1 MKSLY
6 KFAAF
11 VLISSAI
18 VGCSSSPT
26 EPEPTPTDPIT
37 PPLSESDRYQ
47 AERYEIKDD
56 LAPQKPMSV
65 EHIEE
70 VVPQYEP
77 YSLGGTKNYTVR
89 GQRYQIIKDPKG
101 FTEKGQASWY
111 GKKFHGHLTSIGE
124 VYDMYSMS
132 AAHKELPL
140 PSYVKVTNTD
150 NGKSTIVRVND
161 RGPFH
166 PGRIIDLSFA
176 AATKLDVI
184 SSGTANVEIEVIT
197 VEKAPSDQQQKS
209 LPQYQIQVASSSHK
223 DRVETLAKDL
233 SQKLSVTSLVN
244 SDKEIHRVILGPFDD
259 YTLTQKTLEQV
270 KLLGY
275 SSAFV
280 KKY

>member
-11 VLISSAI
+11 ALVSGVM
-18 VGCSSSPT
+18 VGCSSSPS
-26 EPEPTPTDPIT
+26 EPEPTATT

-47 AERYEIKDD
+47 AERYD
-56 LAPQKPMSV
+56 LEQDIAPAQPMSV
-65 EHIEE
+65 EHIDE

-77 YSLGGTKNYTVR
+77 YSLGGTKDYTVR
-89 GQRYQIIKDPKG
+89 GQRYHIIKDPKG
-101 FTEKGQASWY
+101 FKEKGQASWY
-111 GKKFHGHLTSIGE
+111 GKKFHGHSTSIGE

-184 SSGTANVEIEVIT
+184 RTGTANVEIEVIT
-197 VEKAPSDQQQKS
+197 VEKPQSEQQKS
-209 LPQYQIQVASSSHK
+209 LPKYQIQVASSSHK

-233 SQKLSVTSLVN
+233 SQKLSVGSLVN

-259 YTLTQKTLEQV
+259 YNLTQKTLEQV

>member
-11 VLISSAI
+11 ALVSSVM
-18 VGCSSSPT
+18 VGCSSSPS
-26 EPEPTPTDPIT
+26 EPEPTPTT

-47 AERYEIKDD
+47 AERYD
-56 LAPQKPMSV
+56 LEQDIAPAQPMSV

-77 YSLGGTKNYTVR
+77 YSLGGTKDYTVR
-89 GQRYQIIKDPKG
+89 GQRYHIIKDPKG
-101 FTEKGQASWY
+101 FKEKGQASWY
-111 GKKFHGHLTSIGE
+111 GKKFHGHSTSIGE

-184 SSGTANVEIEVIT
+184 RTGTANVEIEVIT
-197 VEKAPSDQQQKS
+197 VEKPQSEQQKS
-209 LPQYQIQVASSSHK
+209 LPKYQIQVASSPHK

-233 SQKLSVTSLVN
+233 SQKLSVGSLVN
-244 SDKEIHRVILGPFDD
+244 SDKEVHRVILGPFDD
-259 YTLTQKTLEQV
+259 YNLTQKTLEQV

-275 SSAFV
+275 PSAFV

>member
-11 VLISSAI
+11 ALVSGVM
-18 VGCSSSPT
+18 VGCSSSPS
-26 EPEPTPTDPIT
+26 EPEPTPTT

-47 AERYEIKDD
+47 AERYD
-56 LAPQKPMSV
+56 LEQDIAPAQPMSV

-77 YSLGGTKNYTVR
+77 YSLGGTKDYTVR
-89 GQRYQIIKDPKG
+89 GQRYHIIKDPKG
-101 FTEKGQASWY
+101 FKEKGQASWY
-111 GKKFHGHLTSIGE
+111 GKKFHGHSTSIGE

-150 NGKSTIVRVND
+150 NGKSTIVRGND

-184 SSGTANVEIEVIT
+184 RTGTANVEIEVIT
-197 VEKAPSDQQQKS
+197 VENRNQSNRS
-209 LPQYQIQVASSSHK
+209 RCRSIRFRSHHHHIK
-223 DRVETLAKDL
+223 IVL
-233 SQKLSVTSLVN
+233 KL
-244 SDKEIHRVILGPFDD
+244 
-259 YTLTQKTLEQV
+259 
-270 KLLGY
+270 
-275 SSAFV
+275 
-280 KKY
+280 

>member
-11 VLISSAI
+11 ALVSGVM
-18 VGCSSSPT
+18 VGCSSSPS
-26 EPEPTPTDPIT
+26 EPEPTPTT

-47 AERYEIKDD
+47 AERYD
-56 LAPQKPMSV
+56 LKQDIAPAQPMSV

-77 YSLGGTKNYTVR
+77 YSLGGTKDYTVR
-89 GQRYQIIKDPKG
+89 GQRYHIIKDPKG
-101 FTEKGQASWY
+101 FKEKGQASWY
-111 GKKFHGHLTSIGE
+111 GKKFHGHSTSIGE

-184 SSGTANVEIEVIT
+184 RTGTANVEIEVIT
-197 VEKAPSDQQQKS
+197 VEKPQSEQQKS
-209 LPQYQIQVASSSHK
+209 LPKYQIQVASSSHK

-233 SQKLSVTSLVN
+233 SQKLSVGSLVN

-259 YTLTQKTLEQV
+259 YNLTQKTLEQV

>member
-1 MKSLY
+1 
-6 KFAAF
+6 
-11 VLISSAI
+11 
-18 VGCSSSPT
+18 
-26 EPEPTPTDPIT
+26 
-37 PPLSESDRYQ
+37 
-47 AERYEIKDD
+47 
-56 LAPQKPMSV
+56 
-65 EHIEE
+65 
-70 VVPQYEP
+70 
-77 YSLGGTKNYTVR
+77 
-89 GQRYQIIKDPKG
+89 
-101 FTEKGQASWY
+101 
-111 GKKFHGHLTSIGE
+111 
-124 VYDMYSMS
+124 MYSMS

-184 SSGTANVEIEVIT
+184 RTGTANVEIEVIT
-197 VEKAPSDQQQKS
+197 VEKPQSEQQKS
-209 LPQYQIQVASSSHK
+209 LPKYQIQVASSSHK

-233 SQKLSVTSLVN
+233 SQKLSVGSLVN

-259 YTLTQKTLEQV
+259 YNLTQKTLEQV

>member
-11 VLISSAI
+11 ALVSGVM
-18 VGCSSSPT
+18 VGCSSWPS
-26 EPEPTPTDPIT
+26 EPEPTPTT

-47 AERYEIKDD
+47 AERYD
-56 LAPQKPMSV
+56 LEQDIAPAQPMSV

-70 VVPQYEP
+70 MVPQYEP
-77 YSLGGTKNYTVR
+77 YSLGGTKDYTVR
-89 GQRYQIIKDPKG
+89 GQRYHIIKDPQG
-101 FTEKGQASWY
+101 FKEKGQASWY
-111 GKKFHGHLTSIGE
+111 GKKFHGHSTSIGE

-184 SSGTANVEIEVIT
+184 RTGTANVEIEVIT
-197 VEKAPSDQQQKS
+197 VEKPQSEQQKS
-209 LPQYQIQVASSSHK
+209 LPKYQIQVASSSHK

-233 SQKLSVTSLVN
+233 SQKLSVGSLVN

-259 YTLTQKTLEQV
+259 YNLTQKTLEQV

>member
-11 VLISSAI
+11 ALVSGVM
-18 VGCSSSPT
+18 VGCSSSPS
-26 EPEPTPTDPIT
+26 EPEPTPTT

-47 AERYEIKDD
+47 AERYD
-56 LAPQKPMSV
+56 LEQDIAPAQPMSV

-77 YSLGGTKNYTVR
+77 YSLGGTKDYTVR
-89 GQRYQIIKDPKG
+89 GQRYHIIKDPKG
-101 FTEKGQASWY
+101 FKEKGQASWY
-111 GKKFHGHLTSIGE
+111 GKKFHGHSTSIGE

-184 SSGTANVEIEVIT
+184 RTGTANVEIEVIT
-197 VEKAPSDQQQKS
+197 VEKPQSEQQKS
-209 LPQYQIQVASSSHK
+209 LPKYQIQVASSSHK

-233 SQKLSVTSLVN
+233 SQKLSVGSLVN

-259 YTLTQKTLEQV
+259 YNLTQKTLEQV

>member
-11 VLISSAI
+11 ALVSSVM
-18 VGCSSSPT
+18 VGCSSSPS
-26 EPEPTPTDPIT
+26 EPEPTPTT

-47 AERYEIKDD
+47 AERYD
-56 LAPQKPMSV
+56 LEQDIAPAQPMSV

-77 YSLGGTKNYTVR
+77 YSLGGTKDYTVR
-89 GQRYQIIKDPKG
+89 GQRYHIIKDPKG
-101 FTEKGQASWY
+101 FKEKGQASWY
-111 GKKFHGHLTSIGE
+111 GKKFHGHSTSIGE

-184 SSGTANVEIEVIT
+184 RTGTANVEIEVIT
-197 VEKAPSDQQQKS
+197 VEKPQSEQQKS
-209 LPQYQIQVASSSHK
+209 LPKYQIQVASSSHK

-233 SQKLSVTSLVN
+233 SQKLSVGSLVN

-259 YTLTQKTLEQV
+259 YNLTQKTLEQV

>member
-11 VLISSAI
+11 ALVSGVM
-18 VGCSSSPT
+18 VGCSSSPS
-26 EPEPTPTDPIT
+26 EPEPTPTT

-47 AERYEIKDD
+47 AERYD
-56 LAPQKPMSV
+56 LEEDIAPAQPMSV

-70 VVPQYEP
+70 MVPQYEP
-77 YSLGGTKNYTVR
+77 YSLGGTKDYTVR
-89 GQRYQIIKDPKG
+89 GQRYHIIKDPQG
-101 FTEKGQASWY
+101 FKEKGQASWY
-111 GKKFHGHLTSIGE
+111 GKKFHGHSTSIGE

-184 SSGTANVEIEVIT
+184 RTGTANVEIEVIT
-197 VEKAPSDQQQKS
+197 VEKPQSEQQKS
-209 LPQYQIQVASSSHK
+209 LPKYQIQVASSSHK

-233 SQKLSVTSLVN
+233 SQKLSVGSLVN

-259 YTLTQKTLEQV
+259 YNLTQKTLEQV

>member
-1 MKSLY
+1 MNTFH
-6 KFAAF
+6 KFASLA
-11 VLISSAI
+11 LISSVI

-26 EPEPTPTDPIT
+26 ENETETT
-37 PPLSESDRYQ
+37 PPISQSDRYQ
-47 AERYEIKDD
+47 EERYELKHDV
-56 LAPQKPMSV
+56 APDQPISV

-70 VVPQYEP
+70 ITPQYEP
-77 YSLGGTKNYTVR
+77 YSLGGNKNYTVR
-89 GQRYQIIKDPKG
+89 GQRYQVIKDPTG
-101 FTEKGQASWY
+101 FKQKGQASWY
-111 GKKFHGHLTSIGE
+111 GKKFHGHLTSNGE
-124 VYDMYSMS
+124 VYDMYSMT

-176 AATKLDVI
+176 AASKLDVI
-184 SSGTANVEIEVIT
+184 KTGTANVAIEVIT
-197 VEKAPSDQQQKS
+197 VDKPTAQTKIQALKQF
-209 LPQYQIQVASSSHK
+209 QIQVASSQHK
-223 DRVETLAKDL
+223 DRVETLAQDL
-233 SQKLSVTSLVN
+233 SQKLSVASFVN
-244 SDKEIHRVILGPFDD
+244 SEQEIHRVILGPFDD

-280 KKY
+280 RKN